1 MVEEARRF
9 APAVP
14 GSLTSTKESRVL
26 RDWHDHTVACVTD
39 CATSVGGINTRMRTS
54 HRLSEGRA
62 HHYCTRFYCSTS
74 GVRCDVPID
83 RTRE

>member
-14 GSLTSTKESRVL
+14 GSLTSIKESRVL

-39 CATSVGGINTRMRTS
+39 CAASVGGINTRMRMS
-54 HRLSEGRA
+54 HGAMILKAELIISA
-62 HHYCTRFYCSTS
+62 LDPTDLQ
-74 GVRCDVPID
+74 VA
-83 RTRE
+83 